1 VKYLGF
7 VIAIGAATL
16 SAGCSFR
23 SETRTVQ
30 PAPAATVY
38 TPAPATTVYTP
49 APAATVYT
57 PAPATSTTVYTT
69 R

>member
-1 VKYLGF
+1 MKYAAL
-7 VIAIGAATL
+7 VITVAAAL
-16 SAGCSFR
+16 FSAGCSFR
-23 SETRTVQ
+23 SDTRTVQ

-49 APAATVYT
+49 APS
-57 PAPATSTTVYTT
+57 TSTTVYTT

>member
-1 VKYLGF
+1 MKYAF
-7 VIAIGAATL
+7 AIAIAAGSLT
-16 SAGCSFR
+16 AGCSFH
-23 SETRTVQ
+23 SDTRTVQ

-49 APAATVYT
+49 APT
-57 PAPATSTTVYTT
+57 TSTTVYTT

>member
-1 VKYLGF
+1 MKYSAL
-7 VIAIGAATL
+7 VITIAAATL

-23 SETRTVQ
+23 SETQTVR

-49 APAATVYT
+49 APATTVYT

>member
-1 VKYLGF
+1 MKYLAL
-7 VIAIGAATL
+7 VIAIGAAGL

-23 SETRTVQ
+23 SDTVRAE
-30 PAPAATVY
+30 PAPTATVY

-49 APAATVYT
+49 APA
-57 PAPATSTTVYTT
+57 TSTTVYTT